1 MPLLPRLSSEAQRIL
16 EAKLAWQQR
25 MLALADK
32 ASEPV
37 PKDEK
42 DEQPETYDEKPK

>member
-32 ASEPV
+32 AQEE
-37 PKDEK
+37 KDEPEQP
-42 DEQPETYDEKPK
+42 EQPETYDEKPK